1 MPTSEPTSSLL
12 LNGLDGSNPLGFL
25 AAIGTLR
32 TATKANRSANWRM
45 RWEHEGGHWS
55 PLLLR
60 DSALTKDLLI
70 ELLMPVLKQMESN
83 PALSFSDDL
92 TMNREDFRCV
102 AQDAHDKATFTD
114 RNYADFIAAFG
125 CDSLSISEK
134 DPKIQDTALRTMSG
148 AGHQHFLG
156 SMRELARSTE
166 PDHLHRSLFAPWQY
180 SDPKPSLRWDPVDD
194 RRYALR
200 WKEPAND
207 PVQTMRGANRLAIEA
222 LPLLPTAP
230 GERKL
235 HTTGFSQRRGEGVLF
250 SWPIWEGPLSIDVVR
265 SVLSLAELQKLHPDR
280 NSLLATGVP
289 SKSTE
294 VSELPRT
301 STGIS
306 HLLYPYDPLPTTPP
320 RTTAASSD
328 RRHSAHPRPHDQRM
342 GLLPASRL
350 SGMGGGRMGR

>member
-114 RNYADFIAAFG
+114 RNYAD
-125 CDSLSISEK
+125 L
-134 DPKIQDTALRTMSG
+134 
-148 AGHQHFLG
+148 
-156 SMRELARSTE
+156 
-166 PDHLHRSLFAPWQY
+166 
-180 SDPKPSLRWDPVDD
+180 
-194 RRYALR
+194 
-200 WKEPAND
+200 
-207 PVQTMRGANRLAIEA
+207 
-222 LPLLPTAP
+222 LPLLAVTVSLSP
-230 GERKL
+230 
-235 HTTGFSQRRGEGVLF
+235 RR
-250 SWPIWEGPLSIDVVR
+250 I
-265 SVLSLAELQKLHPDR
+265 QK
-280 NSLLATGVP
+280 S
-289 SKSTE
+289 
-294 VSELPRT
+294 RT
-301 STGIS
+301 
-306 HLLYPYDPLPTTPP
+306 LRYEP
-320 RTTAASSD
+320 
-328 RRHSAHPRPHDQRM
+328 
-342 GLLPASRL
+342 
-350 SGMGGGRMGR
+350 